1 MPSSAPRTALG
12 ERSRQALLVLSRL
25 PRLVIPVV
33 VLVLMLIGVSGP
45 LPFALPAFA
54 IIALFVAWLAYLS
67 WPVLD
72 TRGRV
77 TRCLMLVIVIGSAVA
92 RTQGWL

>member
-77 TRCLMLVIVIGSAVA
+77 TRCLMLAIVIGSAVA